1 MKDKKMKFLLRNK
14 IWRKGTAWLLVFSIV
29 LQTMP
34 VYAQDIAGDI
44 TGDISAD
51 AWEEPVGETETP
63 PEDIFSD
70 EGGVPEDIFESD
82 QSQTE
87 VPPLEQ
93 EQVPEVPQENPE
105 DIFSDDMNVPEEGFE
120 SASPENEESEE
131 IFESDQPAEEEA
143 LTEQEQTLEETA
155 ALFENGLIKIY
166 NIKQLQAIGTDVPV
180 MTNDM
185 QEELFGTGEEIL
197 DGEEAVTYGADADY
211 MLMNEIPL
219 ISEEIWT
226 LPEGFTGTFAGAPT
240 EDSVLYDS
248 ATDTVYV
255 YNNYQ
260 LHLMASD
267 TCAEEPIMSN
277 DMFPEKVGIG
287 QLLYKD
293 GTPAGKSLEEAQE
306 YLTYSRE
313 HNYVLSPS
321 FTEQMPELMAET
333 YKATQ
338 EAEKEGQKGGR
349 DYIGQQYTTI
359 EGEKYILIGNEQQL
373 RAIGS
378 DKSVTPMLFLRTQI
392 KILGIIP
399 LPVYRLIPYYPG
411 DADLN
416 IISISDTGIEHSDI
430 EEKTNEFQY
439 KKQEGNEKNELMGI
453 KWEADNLIDGVV
465 DIVEGLLTGVVE
477 LVVGTSTDLV
487 GIKVDENN
495 KTSIGAEPGGLV
507 IESQYTSFH
516 DLKQEYKDLKYSSD
530 ANYIIFR
537 DIDLLQGEY
546 SNGTDTDWTPIH
558 LSGKMEGRLDMK
570 ANKIPKIQNIHIEQ
584 SGPLNMETTS
594 GIGFFGTITNIMDE
608 NTLGS
613 AGTTV
618 VKNIHLENVSVNNT
632 STTVE
637 ENVGS
642 LIDLVTKLLG
652 GLLGGLLDLATPIIG
667 NLKLGQVIE
676 ALLTLKKGSPGSVC
690 HRQLCRK
697 DCRRRP
703 CGKLYGRSGVCYQCK
718 RNLRRFCRI
727 YRRRGR
733 I

>member
-277 DMFPEKVGIG
+277 DMLPEKVGIG

-293 GTPAGKSLEEAQE
+293 GTPAGESLEEAQE

-321 FTEQMPELMAET
+321 FTEQMPELMVETMAEGVQWLKGEDASGRTQPGQLT
-333 YKATQ
+333 YK
-338 EAEKEGQKGGR
+338 
-349 DYIGQQYTTI
+349 I
-359 EGEKYILIGNEQQL
+359 ENETYILIGNESQL
-373 RAIGS
+373 RAIGT
-378 DKSVTPMLFLRTQI
+378 DKYVTPRLYIFHTKGLLNLFPYYT
-392 KILGIIP
+392 
-399 LPVYRLIPYYPG
+399 PYYPG
-411 DADLN
+411 DADL
-416 IISISDTGIEHSDI
+416 G
-430 EEKTNEFQY
+430 
-439 KKQEGNEKNELMGI
+439 L
-453 KWEADNLIDGVV
+453 EAVATQSATTHI
-465 DIVEGLLTGVVE
+465 EGLIPPKDVMDKIEGTEYEYYKQAGKGEYILAGLDMSSPGLLEGILEGLGSLVGG
-477 LVVGTSTDLV
+477 LVVGDFKLCGV
-487 GIKVDENN
+487 NENGLPDHE
-495 KTSIGAEPGGLV
+495 TMGERELARLYGG
-507 IESQYTSFH
+507 
-516 DLKQEYKDLKYSSD
+516 LKYSSD

-537 DIDLLQGEY
+537 NID
-546 SNGTDTDWTPIH
+546 
-558 LSGKMEGRLDMK
+558 
-570 ANKIPKIQNIHIEQ
+570 
-584 SGPLNMETTS
+584 
-594 GIGFFGTITNIMDE
+594 
-608 NTLGS
+608 
-613 AGTTV
+613 
-618 VKNIHLENVSVNNT
+618 
-632 STTVE
+632 
-637 ENVGS
+637 
-642 LIDLVTKLLG
+642 
-652 GLLGGLLDLATPIIG
+652 
-667 NLKLGQVIE
+667 
-676 ALLTLKKGSPGSVC
+676 
-690 HRQLCRK
+690 
-697 DCRRRP
+697 
-703 CGKLYGRSGVCYQCK
+703 
-718 RNLRRFCRI
+718 
-727 YRRRGR
+727 
-733 I
+733 